1 VTTEANKLLRNL
13 VDALPKTEFWPP
25 VLHMAEKAAR
35 AFLNPDKKRKVK
47 KFVAPTSDLRH
58 P

>member
-1 VTTEANKLLRNL
+1 MTAKLILREL
-13 VDALPKTEFWPP
+13 VDALPKTEYWTPR
-25 VLHMAEKAAR
+25 LIAAEKVAQ